1 MKSLHYFLE
10 ILFVLLKRI
19 NSKKHDQTLQRIFD
33 YGSPKAVLIND
44 VFNDNSYKI
53 LYMSDSDMN
62 VYHEIWQS

>member
-1 MKSLHYFLE
+1 MKSQHYFLE

-19 NSKKHDQTLQRIFD
+19 NSKKHDQTLQRKFD
-33 YGSPKAVLIND
+33 NGSPKAVLIND

-62 VYHEIWQS
+62 VYHEI